1 MGDNIDKLFGGPDA
15 PNPEAQTPTEDVV
28 DVGPDEFPDGFA
40 SDPRSADADELGEP
54 LEGTVEDKVETYNE
68 EFEDASDRND
78 RVTEDMLAA
87 VSVRAMG
94 AFEESSLPEANLMEW
109 TLGRQNEFL
118 ERAANL
124 DEDAGFEVSDAYRQ
138 DDDLLPRGFE
148 ASTLED
154 DEVNPGN
161 GPDLR

>member
-1 MGDNIDKLFGGPDA
+1 VLTLTTWTRRFQDQID
-15 PNPEAQTPTEDVV
+15 
-28 DVGPDEFPDGFA
+28 
-40 SDPRSADADELGEP
+40 
-54 LEGTVEDKVETYNE
+54 DKVDTYNR

-94 AFEESSLPEANLMEW
+94 AFESSSLPEADLFSW
-109 TLGRQNEFL
+109 VGGRQNEFL
-118 ERAANL
+118 ERAANQ
-124 DEDAGFEVSDAYRQ
+124 DQNAGFDVSDEYRQ

-154 DEVNPGN
+154 DEVNPSN

>member
-1 MGDNIDKLFGGPDA
+1 LLLTRGVLTLTISTRRFRTRLTARLTHN
-15 PNPEAQTPTEDVV
+15 
-28 DVGPDEFPDGFA
+28 
-40 SDPRSADADELGEP
+40 R
-54 LEGTVEDKVETYNE
+54 

-94 AFEESSLPEANLMEW
+94 AFESSSLPEADLFSW
-109 TLGRQNEFL
+109 VGGRQNEFL

-124 DEDAGFEVSDAYRQ
+124 DENAGFDVSDEYRQ
-138 DDDLLPRGFE
+138 DDDLLPRGLP